1 MKKLRQQKEVV
12 KGKGEEWEI
21 RVGGKRG
28 GEVGRSAEMS
38 EQGMRSGRS
47 WRRNVA
53 DNPAEEYEVTARVSA
68 GNL

>member
-1 MKKLRQQKEVV
+1 MGDQSGRKK
-12 KGKGEEWEI
+12 
-21 RVGGKRG
+21 
-28 GEVGRSAEMS
+28 SAEMS

-53 DNPAEEYEVTARVSA
+53 DNPAAEYEVTVRVSA